1 MQSEIPLKA
10 WEMFQGL
17 AQSFGETC
25 WKLRSIYY
33 TASSAIMAYAFVNS
47 VPSLYGVVAGL
58 SVAFFVLESGS
69 KQIQDQY
76 IRKSI
81 EVERTINDILLDEE
95 EPFISEDGIY
105 TSIRPPTLSRC
116 FRFPLNRLF
125 FWGPYAIMFVLS
137 LLMLCTGIVARKGKE
152 PTTPVTAIFADSSV
166 AQSETESERELK
178 RLADAVAELQV
189 KHSADG
195 AAVNPS
201 LTPSAGVQMAP
212 TPTPTPRSP

>member
-1 MQSEIPLKA
+1 MQTEIPLKA

-33 TASSAIMAYAFVNS
+33 TASSAILAYAFVNS
-47 VPSLYGVVAGL
+47 VPSLYGVVVGL

-105 TSIRPPTLSRC
+105 TSIKPPTLSRC
-116 FRFPLNRLF
+116 FRFPFNRLF
-125 FWGPYAIMFVLS
+125 FWGPYAVMFVLS
-137 LLMLCTGIVARKGKE
+137 LILLFTGIVARKGKE
-152 PTTPVTAIFADSSV
+152 PTTPVTAIFADASV
-166 AQSETESERELK
+166 APKSENESQSELK
-178 RLADAVAELQV
+178 RLADAVAELQI
-189 KHSADG
+189 KHSADR

-201 LTPSAGVQMAP
+201 VTPNAGVQM